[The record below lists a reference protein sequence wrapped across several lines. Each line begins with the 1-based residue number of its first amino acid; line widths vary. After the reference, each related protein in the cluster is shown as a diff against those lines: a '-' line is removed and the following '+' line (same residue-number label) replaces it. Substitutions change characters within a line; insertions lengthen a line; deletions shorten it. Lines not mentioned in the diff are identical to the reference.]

1 MSQID
6 QYPYHQNFEFHL
18 TEAKFMRGVI
28 EHHGDGTFGALI
40 SAITAVATPLPK
52 TFCRRIICHA
62 NTAAIEAF
70 EEVVKVVQKEC
81 SAIGLKLC
89 LVVNEDDPKH
99 LSVEE
104 QKIVLDRYYTTSEV
118 PVQPFA

>member
-1 MSQID
+1 MSQVD

-40 SAITAVATPLPK
+40 SVITAVATPLPK

-70 EEVVKVVQKEC
+70 EEVVKAVQKES
-81 SAIGLKLC
+81 SAVGLELC
-89 LVVNEDDPKH
+89 LVVNEDTPKFINV
-99 LSVEE
+99 SE
-104 QKIVLDRYYTTSEV
+104 QKNVLNHVYKAHEI
-118 PVQPFA
+118 PVQPFV